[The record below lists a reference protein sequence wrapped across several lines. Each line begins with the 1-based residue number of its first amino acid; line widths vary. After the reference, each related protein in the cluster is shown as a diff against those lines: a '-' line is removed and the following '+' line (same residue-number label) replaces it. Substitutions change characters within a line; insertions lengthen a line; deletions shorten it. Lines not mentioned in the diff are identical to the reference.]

1 MVRRV
6 YVTGE
11 VKGLRPGA
19 EAKASLKRALKS
31 VVYDP
36 KPGDLPMIRL
46 KWR

>member
-6 YVTGE
+6 YVTCE
-11 VKGLRPGA
+11 VKDFRSIA
-19 EAKASLKRALKS
+19 EAKASLKWANKY

-36 KPGDLPMIRL
+36 KPGDLAMVRL